1 MLNLVLQVITIT
13 RIEMSLKPL
22 LTMLTPAILAI
33 SLYSSALFA
42 HADHQHE
49 TVNKVVVSN
58 AQIRD
63 FLPGSKSSA
72 GYLTLVNHG
81 DTVIEL
87 TKVSIENLGRVEVH
101 EHQHVNGMM
110 KMQKIDVLQIKAHQQ
125 LDFKPGGY
133 HLMVFEPKEPL
144 KIGQELK
151 LTLYFSNGD
160 RVFTQASVVSL
171 ESQIEEIPPS
181 QQHHTHH

>member
-1 MLNLVLQVITIT
+1 
-13 RIEMSLKPL
+13 MSLKPL
-22 LTMLTPAILAI
+22 LTLLSSAIFAI
-33 SLYSSALFA
+33 SFYSSELFA
-42 HADHQHE
+42 HTGHQHE

-58 AQIRD
+58 AQVRN

-81 DTVIEL
+81 DTTIEL
-87 TKVSIENLGRVEVH
+87 TKVTLDGMGRVEVH

-110 KMQKIDVLQIKAHQQ
+110 KMQKVDMLQIKAHQQ

-133 HLMVFEPKEPL
+133 HLMVFEPEEPL

-160 RVFTQASVVSL
+160 RVFTQATVVSL
-171 ESQIEEIPPS
+171 ESQIEEVPQS
-181 QQHHTHH
+181 QQHTHH

>member
-1 MLNLVLQVITIT
+1 
-13 RIEMSLKPL
+13 MSFKSL
-22 LTMLTPAILAI
+22 LTMLTLAILAMG
-33 SLYSSALFA
+33 LYSSALLA

-81 DTVIEL
+81 DTAIEL
-87 TKVSIENLGRVEVH
+87 TKVTVESLGRVEIH

-110 KMQKIDVLQIKAHQQ
+110 KMQKVDTLQIKAHQQ

-133 HLMVFEPKEPL
+133 HLMVFEPKVPL

-171 ESQIEEIPPS
+171 ESQIAETPQS

>member
-87 TKVSIENLGRVEVH
+87 TKVSVENLGRVEVH

-110 KMQKIDVLQIKAHQQ
+110 KMQKVDVLQIKAHQQ

>member
-63 FLPGSKSSA
+63 FLSFFKSSA

-110 KMQKIDVLQIKAHQQ
+110 KMQKVDVLQIKAHQQ

>member
-1 MLNLVLQVITIT
+1 
-13 RIEMSLKPL
+13 MSFKSL
-22 LTMLTPAILAI
+22 LTMLTPAILAMG
-33 SLYSSALFA
+33 LYSSALLA
-42 HADHQHE
+42 HADHQHD
-49 TVNKVVVSN
+49 TVNEIVVNN

-81 DTVIEL
+81 DTAIEL
-87 TKVSIENLGRVEVH
+87 TKVTVESLGRVEIH

-110 KMQKIDVLQIKAHQQ
+110 KMQKVDTLQIKAHQQ

-171 ESQIEEIPPS
+171 ESQIAETPQS

>member
-1 MLNLVLQVITIT
+1 
-13 RIEMSLKPL
+13 MSLKPL

-87 TKVSIENLGRVEVH
+87 TKVSVENLGRVEVH

-110 KMQKIDVLQIKAHQQ
+110 KMQKVDVLQIKAHQQ